1 MIHIDHEL
9 VKDTKLA
16 FEVSYLLHQKNGD
29 IMPAGTFCHIFKAL
43 ILNEV
48 RELIGRARNVTAN
61 L

>member
-1 MIHIDHEL
+1 MIYIDHEL

-16 FEVSYLLHQKNGD
+16 LKVSYLLHKKTGD

-48 RELIGRARNVTAN
+48 RELIRRARNISAN